1 MAETTTE
8 ALPHLRDMTL
18 AELRDFAKD
27 ALKEPQFRGNQ
38 LFEWLYRHR
47 ATTFEAM
54 TSLGKALRE
63 KLPSVARIAE
73 PKVVAA
79 PRSVDGTR
87 KLLLEL
93 EDGSHIEAVTIP
105 DADRVTLCVST
116 QVGCALACKFC
127 ATGVLGFKRNLRPH
141 EIVDQLLIADR
152 YSKKDQEEAGF
163 HADRGITN
171 VVLMGMGEPLMNADN
186 VAQAI
191 AIVTARE
198 GLDFS
203 RHRITLSTVGIL
215 PKLWP
220 FLEKTGVNLAV
231 SLHAS
236 NPTVRAELMPIDKAY
251 GMDEILES
259 IRAHAEAIKDRVTF
273 EYVLLAGVNDTV
285 DQARELANRI
295 FGIRGK
301 VNLLPFNP
309 YEGAPYARP
318 SDDVVEAFRNTLR
331 DSGIDAFVR
340 KSRGR
345 DIAAACGQLALT
357 ERESVKI
364 TPLPKAHERPKPA
377 EEAAVAGT
385 ADLVGGEGHG

>member
-1 MAETTTE
+1 
-8 ALPHLRDMTL
+8 MTL
-18 AELRDFAKD
+18 EELRAFAKET
-27 ALKEPQFRGNQ
+27 LGEPLFRGNQ
-38 LFEWLYRHR
+38 LFEWSYRHR
-47 ATTFEAM
+47 AQSFEAM

-63 KLPSVARIAE
+63 KLTGLARIAE

-79 PRSVDGTR
+79 PRSTDGTR

-93 EDGSHIEAVTIP
+93 EDGSKIEAVTIP

-127 ATGVLGFKRNLRPH
+127 ATGALGFTRNLMPH

-152 YSKKDQEEAGF
+152 YAKQDQEEAGF
-163 HADRGITN
+163 KADRGITN

-186 VAQAI
+186 VAHAI
-191 AIVTARE
+191 AIITTRE

-203 RHRITLSTVGIL
+203 RHRITLSSVGIL

-220 FLEKTGVNLAV
+220 FLERTGVHLAV

-251 GMDEILES
+251 GMDQLLDS
-259 IRAHAEAIKDRVTF
+259 IRDHAEEIQDRVTF
-273 EYVLLAGVNDTV
+273 EYVLLAGVNDKV
-285 DQARELANRI
+285 EHAKELAGRI
-295 FGIRGK
+295 AGIRGK

-309 YEGAPYARP
+309 FEGAPYSRP
-318 SDDVVEAFRNTLR
+318 NDETVEAFRNALR
-331 DSGIDAFVR
+331 DEGVDAFVR

-357 ERESVKI
+357 ERALVKGP
-364 TPLPKAHERPKPA
+364 PLPKAHEHAREPA
-377 EEAAVAGT
+377 EEPAAS
-385 ADLVGGEGHG
+385 